1 MRVLIWRWL
10 LCVLLLQGASAYA
23 ASSCVVLVHGLAGQ
37 PWNWWRLAPL
47 LEAHSYQVV
56 KARYAS
62 RKLTVAQASQAV
74 TQAVSRC
81 EPARD
86 VAMVGHSLGGIL
98 IRHYLAHTP
107 NHQVTRVVMLG
118 TPNQGSHLAVRAN
131 RKYWHEQGIARLMG
145 PVVAELQA
153 VPSSTVN
160 QLPAMSVPTGVLAG
174 YLTPTPWLTK
184 RFGRVPN
191 DGLVAVDNTK
201 VAGMSDFALI
211 KATHMGL
218 LFDVDAQRQVLWFLQ
233 AGHFF
238 HAQPVESRAD

>member
-1 MRVLIWRWL
+1 MSVLKTLVMLCAL
-10 LCVLLLQGASAYA
+10 LMQSTWALA
-23 ASSCVVLVHGLAGQ
+23 APSCVVLVHGLAGQ
-37 PWNWWRLAPL
+37 PWNWWRLSPL
-47 LEAHSYQVV
+47 LEVQGYQVI
-56 KARYAS
+56 KARYPS

-74 TQAVSRC
+74 TEAVSRC
-81 EPARD
+81 EPSRD
-86 VAMVGHSLGGIL
+86 VAMVGHSLGGVL
-98 IRHYLAHTP
+98 IRYYVSNTP
-107 NHQVTRVVMLG
+107 NHKVSRVVMLG

-153 VPSSTVN
+153 TPDSLVN
-160 QLPAMSVPTGVLAG
+160 QLPAMQIPTGVLAG

-201 VAGMSDFALI
+201 IAGMHDFALI

-233 AGHFF
+233 TGHFF
-238 HAQPVESRAD
+238 HAQPVGSVVD